1 MLLIFFYIA
10 AVIAVGS
17 TAAVI
22 FSRNPVYSVI
32 YLIIS
37 LFAVAMV
44 FYTLGAPF
52 LAMAEI
58 IIYAGAIMVL
68 FLFVVMML
76 NLGQNCT
83 DEDLQPP
90 SGKSLILPLAFM
102 SVLALLTVL
111 ALAGAV
117 PAPHNVGTSTAAL
130 GKALFDKH
138 FLGVKL
144 AAFILLVGSIGG
156 MHLGRAS
163 SVPDTKETRL

>member
-1 MLLIFFYIA
+1 MFYMA
-10 AVIAVGS
+10 AFVAVAS

-22 FSRNPVYSVI
+22 FSKNPVYSVI

-76 NLGQNCT
+76 NLGQKRV

-90 SGKSLILPLAFM
+90 SGKALILPLAFTA
-102 SVLALLTVL
+102 VLALLTIL

-117 PAPHNVGTSTAAL
+117 PTPHAVATSTNSL

-156 MHLGRAS
+156 MHLGRAAS
-163 SVPDTKETRL
+163 TPDTKETHI

>member
-1 MLLIFFYIA
+1 MLLIMFYIA
-10 AVIAVGS
+10 AIIAVVS
-17 TAAVI
+17 TGAVI

-76 NLGQNCT
+76 NLGQNRK
-83 DEDLQPP
+83 DEDLQAA
-90 SGKSLILPLAFM
+90 SAKALVLPLTFTTI
-102 SVLALLTVL
+102 LAMLTVL
-111 ALAGAV
+111 ALAGAI
-117 PAPHNVGTSTAAL
+117 PAPHAVGTSSAAL

-163 SVPDTKETRL
+163 STPDTKETRI